1 MGENDLINMLE
12 PNVAKSSMR
21 SKPTHWAQFII
32 FLNGLILTIA
42 ATITLFV
49 YIEQITQNK
58 RDEIVKNI
66 SFDIETAL
74 SHAYSIFTLETV
86 NQTKNSDVIL
96 SLTQIKPTPTS
107 WHVKNIYGADNVHND
122 IIRQTI
128 KNRKTEKLKKIF
140 SYENQFFVTYT
151 NKNNDTF
158 LALLNTKKIQHIFE
172 NPKYNTIKKIR
183 LFGMDNDAPSFE
195 YKTENK
201 QTKSTIHINKKIE
214 ILGNEIQITINLLDK
229 NVFFLSDKLPLILL
243 LFGATLTILG
253 TLFVRN
259 NQRQSQKMHLMNEI
273 LEDKNQSLEYKI
285 DESQSISKAL
295 KESEDEYKAVVNSV
309 QDILFELDITGQ
321 IVFLNASWKRIT
333 GLQPEDVYGE
343 NLFRLIHPQ
352 DMNSIHDSFFNFT
365 KTKKYTKNFAKLQT
379 VSGDY
384 RSVDI
389 AFSVLRNDTEGTLR
403 IIGTITDTEEK
414 RRAEKALD
422 EAEKRSRKI
431 IENAA
436 GGIYQI
442 APDGTIMSAN
452 PSFLSI
458 LGYHG
463 YDQKTPEKYNIKDM
477 YVNIEDRNIY
487 ETQIH
492 RDEQIRNYEV
502 KMRHTSGRI
511 IWINEN
517 ARAVKDEDGTILYYE
532 GSIEDIT
539 QRKEAEI
546 ALIEAKL
553 NSDLASRAKS
563 EFLANMSHELRTPL
577 NSIIGFSE
585 IIKSEA
591 LGEIENKPY
600 VDYACDIHNSGTRLL
615 NVINEILGISKIE
628 AGERQLNETVVD
640 ISKITQ
646 TCIDLMAN
654 KIENRHIQVNNL
666 IADTTPHIVAE
677 ELALKQILMN
687 LLSNAIKFTPEN
699 GSITLSAD
707 YDGTDIRLS
716 ITDTGVG
723 IDEVDIPKALSP
735 FGQIDSTLARSN
747 AGTGLGLTLV
757 DSLIRLH
764 DGSLELISQKGFGTT
779 VTITIPEKRV
789 AAKKTKPSDQEGNI
803 SKFSD
808 YK

>member
-1 MGENDLINMLE
+1 
-12 PNVAKSSMR
+12 
-21 SKPTHWAQFII
+21 
-32 FLNGLILTIA
+32 
-42 ATITLFV
+42 
-49 YIEQITQNK
+49 
-58 RDEIVKNI
+58 
-66 SFDIETAL
+66 
-74 SHAYSIFTLETV
+74 
-86 NQTKNSDVIL
+86 
-96 SLTQIKPTPTS
+96 
-107 WHVKNIYGADNVHND
+107 
-122 IIRQTI
+122 
-128 KNRKTEKLKKIF
+128 
-140 SYENQFFVTYT
+140 
-151 NKNNDTF
+151 
-158 LALLNTKKIQHIFE
+158 
-172 NPKYNTIKKIR
+172 
-183 LFGMDNDAPSFE
+183 
-195 YKTENK
+195 
-201 QTKSTIHINKKIE
+201 
-214 ILGNEIQITINLLDK
+214 
-229 NVFFLSDKLPLILL
+229 
-243 LFGATLTILG
+243 
-253 TLFVRN
+253 
-259 NQRQSQKMHLMNEI
+259 
-273 LEDKNQSLEYKI
+273 
-285 DESQSISKAL
+285 
-295 KESEDEYKAVVNSV
+295 
-309 QDILFELDITGQ
+309 
-321 IVFLNASWKRIT
+321 
-333 GLQPEDVYGE
+333 
-343 NLFRLIHPQ
+343 
-352 DMNSIHDSFFNFT
+352 
-365 KTKKYTKNFAKLQT
+365 
-379 VSGDY
+379 
-384 RSVDI
+384 
-389 AFSVLRNDTEGTLR
+389 
-403 IIGTITDTEEK
+403 
-414 RRAEKALD
+414 
-422 EAEKRSRKI
+422 
-431 IENAA
+431 
-436 GGIYQI
+436 
-442 APDGTIMSAN
+442 
-452 PSFLSI
+452 
-458 LGYHG
+458 
-463 YDQKTPEKYNIKDM
+463 
-477 YVNIEDRNIY
+477 
-487 ETQIH
+487 
-492 RDEQIRNYEV
+492 
-502 KMRHTSGRI
+502 MRHTSGRI

-600 VDYACDIHNSGTRLL
+600 VDYAGDIHNSGTRLL

-789 AAKKTKPSDQEGNI
+789 AAKKTKASDQEGNI